1 MDLIIMLGKLSNR
14 EQEKRKVLF
23 FFFFFPRRVLTRV
36 DATTQGHPVPAQSQL
51 PVS

>member
-14 EQEKRKVLF
+14 EQEKRKVL
-23 FFFFFPRRVLTRV
+23 FFFPRRVLTRV